1 MLAPWECLDAAADA
15 LRPGGIVC
23 AYVATT
29 TQLSRF
35 VETVRL
41 HGGFTEPRAWE
52 SLVRDWHV
60 EGLAVRPGHA
70 MIGHTAFLVTARR
83 MAPGQ
88 TPPLQEAA
96 PGARR
101 LRPRLHRP
109 AAARRTRRAR
119 PRTEPRDGCN
129 GRATSRQPDR
139 CSIRDQHRVDIP
151 LGDASF
157 PSRVVI
163 HRR

>member
-1 MLAPWECLDAAADA
+1 MLAPWECLDAVADA

-35 VETVRL
+35 VETVRV
-41 HGGFTEPRAWE
+41 HGGFTEPQAWE

-60 EGLAVRPGHA
+60 EGLAVRPGHR

-83 MAPGQ
+83 MAPGER
-88 TPPLQEAA
+88 PPLKKRR
-96 PGARR
+96 PGAGR

-109 AAARRTRRAR
+109 AAARRAGRDPPRSCDRASRRAVPACYR
-119 PRTEPRDGCN
+119 SYQIVTNTRVIT
-129 GRATSRQPDR
+129 TSRAA
-139 CSIRDQHRVDIP
+139 STRV
-151 LGDASF
+151 GSTN
-157 PSRVVI
+157 
-163 HRR
+163 RR